1 MIHARERRRYP
12 SVVQE
17 VVPAFLRVHALGSLG
32 CGALDLEVHGVLVEP
47 RHVALVVFAVVVF
60 IARFFVE
67 IVGIVEAVDAVR
79 GDDVLPH
86 LIVDGLVVA
95 DHLDGLVIRVPSSV
109 FPVALNRVNGWRGV
123 VVVLFFRGGV
133 LGPDALAEVRLFL
146 GRVIV
151 RFVLRVRFGFEI
163 EPGSLERT
171 RRILGR
177 GRGARVLPVRASPHS
192 RKPDPTRGDVPAFF
206 TPLQPPLAPPAAH
219 HPVALTPSRRGRVG
233 PQRSKGRSKAR
244 TRVSNGLP
252 CAVLCRP
259 ARS

>member
-17 VVPAFLRVHALGSLG
+17 VVPALLRVHLALGSLG

-123 VVVLFFRGGV
+123 GVLFFFRGGV
-133 LGPDALAEVRLFL
+133 LGPDALAEVCLFL

-192 RKPDPTRGDVPAFF
+192 RKPGTSPRIALFF
-206 TPLQPPLAPPAAH
+206 SQCSNRRSPPPPLTTQSP
-219 HPVALTPSRRGRVG
+219 
-233 PQRSKGRSKAR
+233 
-244 TRVSNGLP
+244 
-252 CAVLCRP
+252 
-259 ARS
+259 